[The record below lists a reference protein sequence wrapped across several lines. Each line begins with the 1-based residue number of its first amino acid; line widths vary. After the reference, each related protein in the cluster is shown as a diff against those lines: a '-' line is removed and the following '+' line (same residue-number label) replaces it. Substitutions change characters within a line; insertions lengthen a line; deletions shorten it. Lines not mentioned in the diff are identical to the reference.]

1 MVTSPETVE
10 VETPDQWGAGGG
22 GRSQSGG
29 GCFYHSWH
37 EGLCCLDLGGWWWI
51 LRGVSRGEGDSGVS
65 ALLLT
70 RHIVVRYSR
79 FGVSLGKNSWLFVT
93 NLSGRDTLDKD
104 RPCLSSGGQWTVT
117 SNNDHVSRKY
127 RHRYFTRLSPGI
139 WSHCFQ
145 SRHLPWEMR
154 LSAHATSDTYI
165 WRIYLFILIVL
176 YSLYSSQ

>member
-10 VETPDQWGAGGG
+10 TPDQWWAGGG

-51 LRGVSRGEGDSGVS
+51 LRGVSPGEGDRGVS

-104 RPCLSSGGQWTVT
+104 RPCLSSGGQWIVIMIMSAANTDTDILPESLPESGLIVFRAAT
-117 SNNDHVSRKY
+117 YHEKWGCQL
-127 RHRYFTRLSPGI
+127 T
-139 WSHCFQ
+139 
-145 SRHLPWEMR
+145 RHLTRTFGE
-154 LSAHATSDTYI
+154 
-165 WRIYLFILIVL
+165 FI
-176 YSLYSSQ
+176 YSS